1 MKQQLKRV
9 VAGVLV
15 AGMLGTST
23 VATVGAIDLGGLLG
37 GVLKVG
43 GVGYLVDRFSGQL
56 DGFINKLLRQ
66 SGAETTYA
74 TKVVPIVSIGGKGYI
89 GAVQVVG
96 PQAAVDKVEA
106 VAQVEGS
113 FNDQLFRI
121 RGLVPTDSKNPTKIN
136 RVDGVGVSAIIDV
149 RI

>member
-1 MKQQLKRV
+1 MKQQMKR
-9 VAGVLV
+9 ALAAVLV
-15 AGMLGTST
+15 AGMLGTGT

-56 DGFINKLLRQ
+56 DGFINTLLRQ
-66 SGAETTYA
+66 SGAETAYA
-74 TKVVPIVSIGGKGYI
+74 TKVVPIVSIGNKGYI
-89 GAVQVVG
+89 GAAQVVG

-113 FNDQLFRI
+113 FNDKLFRI
-121 RGLVPTDSKNPTKIN
+121 RGLVPVDSKNPTKLN